1 MNIKR
6 MLVIVLLTTG
16 CLAGCGRVDPH
27 EVALAEAAD
36 PVNKKAFDDAM
47 SKGMR
52 EFRAENYVS
61 AATEFE
67 RALKVKG
74 YADNEEAKQ
83 WLERAEFQMLKKEA
97 ERGMEESQC
106 SLAMIYLKGRGDVRQ
121 DYAQAMRW
129 FFKAA
134 KQGDAEAQ
142 YQLGRMYELGLG
154 VKVNLKE
161 AMIWYRKAAKQGHK
175 LAEDVYRR
183 LS

>member
-97 ERGMEESQC
+97 ERGMAESQC
-106 SLAMIYLKGRGDVRQ
+106 SLGIIYMNGRDGVLQ
-121 DYAQAMRW
+121 DYAEAMRW
-129 FFKAA
+129 FLKAA
-134 KQGDAEAQ
+134 KQDDAEAH
-142 YQLGRMYELGLG
+142 YQIGRIYELGLG
-154 VKVNLKE
+154 VKRNLKE
-161 AMIWYRKAAKQGHK
+161 AMIWYSKAAKRGHK
-175 LAEDVYRR
+175 LAEDAWRR
-183 LS
+183 LN